1 MQNQNIINNKFKF
14 PSLRSASSQLD
25 KILEGKERAEALQKQ
40 KSYEN
45 SDLFYN
51 EHSLNNLNSKIRMLK
66 KYELDLNLKNSRS
79 HDNKINRIQSNQL
92 LASLQN
98 QNLSTTL
105 GLPNGEVS
113 NSFTKSNK
121 NHISIF
127 SLNKNKAHGADLIN
141 KDKSLVSL
149 QEMSLPLAFYP
160 NVNPDLGNKGILDL
174 KLNTVK
180 RYINVFSKFNSEI
193 ATFQNIDY
201 KFSSGHNHS
210 IKNINTIL
218 ESLFRR
224 FFALISK
231 PNFDISAT
239 KVGLR
244 IFYLLVEPKP
254 KNENKTTNKKTKNSI
269 KNKTKGNFVK
279 DLFRRGESF
288 KLKQLEL
295 LGNLLIKLYNKP
307 VEFEITKLVKP
318 YNDSTILSKS
328 LGMLSNSVKYTSILY
343 KFLKNAKFKNPT
355 KMFRK
360 TEEKSLQSISTVP
373 AFLSGVKV
381 RVGGRLLT
389 QSVIPRRTVS
399 IYQRGC
405 LARGKADFVNTARFT
420 NKNKRGSYSITVS
433 VASFSA
439 V

>member
-1 MQNQNIINNKFKF
+1 LDFNKTFDKNNNFNKDIPTFTLIDGQENENRSMF
-14 PSLRSASSQLD
+14 LRKS
-25 KILEGKERAEALQKQ
+25 GFNAL
-40 KSYEN
+40 N
-45 SDLFYN
+45 
-51 EHSLNNLNSKIRMLK
+51 
-66 KYELDLNLKNSRS
+66 
-79 HDNKINRIQSNQL
+79 
-92 LASLQN
+92 
-98 QNLSTTL
+98 
-105 GLPNGEVS
+105 
-113 NSFTKSNK
+113 
-121 NHISIF
+121 
-127 SLNKNKAHGADLIN
+127 IN
-141 KDKSLVSL
+141 KEKGLVSL
-149 QEMSLPLAFYP
+149 KEMSLPLVFYS
-160 NVNPDLGNKGILDL
+160 NVNRDLENKGILDL

-180 RYINVFSKFNSEI
+180 RYLNVFTKFNSEI
-193 ATFQNIDY
+193 ATFQNIEF
-201 KFSSGHNHS
+201 KFSRAGGSGHNHS

-231 PNFDISAT
+231 PYFDISAK

-254 KNENKTTNKKTKNSI
+254 KKENKKRFNNKRLGSVAREVNITNI
-269 KNKTKGNFVK
+269 KKGNFVK

-295 LGNLLIKLYNKP
+295 LGNLLTKIYNKP
-307 VEFEITKLVKP
+307 VELEITKLVKP

-355 KMFRK
+355 KMFSK
-360 TEEKSLQSISTVP
+360 IEEKSLKSINPKGGNSVT
-373 AFLSGVKV
+373 AFLSGIKV